1 MEEETKP
8 IEPVAEAPK
17 KPSFLEEVKAE
28 RVALEKI
35 RDELKELR
43 ATEIISGTTDA
54 GQKQEVVKEETAEE
68 YKDRIMSGG

>member
-1 MEEETKP
+1 MVEETKP
-8 IEPVAEAPK
+8 IEPVVEAPK

-54 GQKQEVVKEETAEE
+54 GQKQEVRKEETAEE